1 MRAFTAAAVQVA
13 PYPGPLDHRSIRE
26 NLSRCVDFTRRCV
39 DATGAELV
47 VLPESATTGFTPGR
61 TKEELWD
68 LVTELPGPMVEPVQ
82 EVARETGAH
91 VCVGTYERGPERG
104 VVYNSS
110 VLVGPSGDVL
120 GVYRKTHP
128 FCSEIVSGGG
138 WVTPGDTVTVCETEL
153 GRIGMIIC
161 FDGDYPEL
169 SRIQA
174 VQGAEVICRPSA
186 LLRSADIWD
195 LTSRARAYDNHVYV
209 VGANAVGAD
218 PAGVLYFGNSHIV
231 TPIGH
236 VVARAATHEGW
247 VSARLDP
254 AEALAS
260 LTPGSN
266 IPQAFDHLRDRN
278 LDLIRRHRAELEG
291 EARTPFSHGPIHPGE
306 AG

>member
-1 MRAFTAAAVQVA
+1 MRAFIAAAIQVA
-13 PYPGPLDHRSIRE
+13 PAPGPLTKESISD
-26 NLSRCVDFTRRCV
+26 NLDRCVDFTRRCV

-47 VLPESATTGFTPGR
+47 VLPESATTGFTPGCS
-61 TKEELWD
+61 TEELWD
-68 LVTELPGPMVEPVQ
+68 LVTELPGAMIEPIQ
-82 EVARETGAH
+82 QVARDTGAH
-91 VCVGTYERGPERG
+91 VCIGTYERGLERG
-104 VVYNSS
+104 IVHNAS
-110 VLVGPSGDVL
+110 VLIDPAGDLL

-128 FCSEIVSGGG
+128 FCTEAVDGGG
-138 WVTPGDTVTVCETEL
+138 WVTPGSSVTVCDTDL

-209 VGANAVGAD
+209 IGANATGID

-236 VVARAATHEGW
+236 VVARAASHESW
-247 VSARLDP
+247 ISARLDP

-260 LTPGSN
+260 LTPGSSVG
-266 IPQAFDHLRDRN
+266 QGFDHLRDRN
-278 LDLIRRHRAELEG
+278 LDLIRGHRDELERPASSSFWHDP
-291 EARTPFSHGPIHPGE
+291 ARRGNDG
-306 AG
+306 